1 MSLLPPSSP
10 LSLPDFCRT
19 ARGAFLTG
27 VTGALALWAGFPN
40 DAVSLPPLALLYP
53 LCLALL
59 GAAAPGRGAALRR
72 GWLCAWA
79 GHVAALYWL
88 TLPVHNV
95 GGLPWPLAVPC
106 ALFVSACLSAA
117 GGLFSLAAFQLRQ
130 RSVLVFLTGLAAVWY
145 SLEWGFAVT
154 AGFPWL
160 PLAGALTAWPIMTQ
174 AADCVGAYMVGALWT
189 AATLALCWPGRAPLR
204 RCAGLALAL
213 ALTGYGAWR
222 LQEFPADAAP
232 SGPDSL
238 SVLFVE
244 GNIDQN
250 LKWTTAFQRHTT
262 EIYLTLTQ
270 AGLAER
276 PGEKPLIIWPET
288 ALPYDFSRF
297 TLYADAVRGL
307 AAAARTPLLT
317 GVPGFEGSGPTQRV
331 YNRALLIGPDGE
343 LLAGYDKEHLVPFG
357 EYVPSWLDWEF
368 LAALLQEVG
377 TYTPG
382 KNAAPLRSGHL
393 ALGMLICYEGV
404 FPWLAQERVAKGA
417 NILVDISNDGW
428 FGATPAP
435 RQHLYLTA
443 LRAVEQGR
451 WILRGTNTGIS
462 AVIDSRGRPVV
473 SGGQFRRQW
482 LWGRARLMDGVSPY
496 HRLAPFIPPLG
507 LLLSMAT
514 LFAPAIRST
523 SKHIRLH
530 HAATE

>member
-1 MSLLPPSSP
+1 MSLQPSSP
-10 LSLPDFCRT
+10 PALPEFCQS

-27 VTGALALWAGFPN
+27 ALGALALWAGFAN
-40 DAVSLPPLALLYP
+40 DAVSLPPLVLLHP

-59 GAAAPGRGAALRR
+59 GAAAPCRGAALRR
-72 GWLCAWA
+72 GWLCSWA

-88 TLPVHNV
+88 ALPVHNV

-117 GGLFSLAAFQLRQ
+117 GGLFSLAAFRLR
-130 RSVLVFLTGLAAVWY
+130 RRTAPVLIVGLAATWY
-145 SLEWGFAVT
+145 SLEWLFAVV

-160 PLAGALTAWPIMTQ
+160 PLAGALTVWPVLTQ
-174 AADCVGAYMVGALWT
+174 AADSVGAALVGALWT
-189 AATLALCWPGRAPLR
+189 AVILALCWPGRAPRR
-204 RCAGLALAL
+204 RCAGLLL
-213 ALTGYGAWR
+213 GLLLLGYGTWR
-222 LQEFPADAAP
+222 LRETPVDTAP
-232 SGPDSL
+232 TGPDTF

-250 LKWTTAFQRHTT
+250 IKWTPAFQRKTT

-276 PGEKPLIIWPET
+276 PAEQPLIIWPET
-288 ALPYDFSRF
+288 ALPYDLPRF
-297 TLYADAVRGL
+297 PIYAEAVSGL
-307 AAAARTPLLT
+307 AASARSPLLT
-317 GVPGFEGSGPTQRV
+317 GVPGFEGSGKTQRV
-331 YNRALLIGPDGE
+331 YNRALLIGPDGT
-343 LLAGYDKEHLVPFG
+343 LRGSYDKVHLVPFG
-357 EYVPSWLDWEF
+357 EYVPSWLDWDF
-368 LAALLQEVG
+368 LADLLQEVG
-377 TYTPG
+377 AYTPG
-382 KNAAPLRSGHL
+382 NGADPLRNGQL

-443 LRAVEQGR
+443 LRAIEQRR

-462 AVIDSRGRPVV
+462 AVIDHRGRPVV
-473 SGGQFRRQW
+473 SGGQFRQQW
-482 LWGRARLMDGVSPY
+482 LWGRARLMHDVSLY
-496 HRLAPFIPPLG
+496 HHLAPFIPPLG
-507 LLLSMAT
+507 LLLCAAT
-514 LFAPAIRST
+514 LFGPAMRST
-523 SKHIRLH
+523 SNTTRPH